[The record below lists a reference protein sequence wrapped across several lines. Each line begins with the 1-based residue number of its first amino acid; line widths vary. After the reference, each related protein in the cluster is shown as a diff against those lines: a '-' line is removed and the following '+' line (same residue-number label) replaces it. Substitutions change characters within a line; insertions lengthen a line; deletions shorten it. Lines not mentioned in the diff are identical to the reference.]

1 MQGEWPCP
9 YIMKTYRGRDLIPN
23 GVVIE
28 KGHPT
33 QSVPPFQNSNT
44 LLTHVGVGHE

>member
-1 MQGEWPCP
+1 MQMQGEWPCP

-28 KGHPT
+28 RGHP
-33 QSVPPFQNSNT
+33 NT
-44 LLTHVGVGHE
+44 KCASISK